1 MPHLQDTSVRLVRDP
16 RGATSIEYALIA
28 ALVAI
33 GMLAGLRALGTGNA
47 SSWGNTTA
55 KITNAMQGG

>member
-1 MPHLQDTSVRLVRDP
+1 MLRLDDDSVRLVRDS
-16 RGATSIEYALIA
+16 RGATAIEYALIA

-33 GMLAGLRALGTGNA
+33 GMLAGVMALGSGNS

-55 KITNAMQGG
+55 KLTNAMQGA